1 MINGAKS
8 ILFLLSKK
16 FSHPIYPPPF
26 PLHLWNLHY
35 LSVPDCIT
43 ILPPSSTTSFLY
55 NTNYNNHTDWPGK
68 SSKVEKSGFHP
79 RRYGFAR
86 SKSAKTMYNASDSG
100 SDKLTDGNTDSFWR
114 MGEGKKCEKN
124 SLCFHT
130 GYFYPAIRLP
140 PQIPTAGF
148 FL

>member
-1 MINGAKS
+1 MAPKAFYFFCPKNFPIPS
-8 ILFLLSKK
+8 IRLLF
-16 FSHPIYPPPF
+16 PF
-26 PLHLWNLHY
+26 TY
-35 LSVPDCIT
+35 GTFIIFQFRIVSQSFR
-43 ILPPSSTTSFLY
+43 LPPQHLFFY
-55 NTNYNNHTDWPGK
+55 NTNYNNTDWPGK
-68 SSKVEKSGFHP
+68 SNKVEKSGFHP

-100 SDKLTDGNTDSFWR
+100 SDKLTDGNTGSFWR
-114 MGEGKKCEKN
+114 MGGGKKCEKN